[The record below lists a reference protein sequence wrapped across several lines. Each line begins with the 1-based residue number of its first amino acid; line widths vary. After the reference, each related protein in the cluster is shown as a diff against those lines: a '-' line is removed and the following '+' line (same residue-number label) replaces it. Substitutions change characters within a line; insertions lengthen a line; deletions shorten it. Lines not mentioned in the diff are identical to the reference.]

1 MNIIQI
7 EDNLKSIPD
16 QRLQDEMVTPSGMF
30 PQYLVMSEI
39 NRRSKMREDYQGR
52 MAANEKTPPRPSIRE
67 EMIMSMQPVS
77 RGGIE
82 DMTPLNSISQE
93 SSISPISQQPVR
105 MSEGRTVDP
114 FSLYGFEYREDD
126 PETEENEAGYFRE
139 QSDAEKAL
147 NEYYK
152 NRLELLP
159 QKLEDQKK
167 LQGGLNLLQA
177 GIAVGTSATPQQI
190 GTNLNKLIDRISAT
204 DIQLK
209 KQEDNI
215 AKEQV
220 DNLVQ
225 KEKFDSERRADLI
238 KAQELKISQEK
249 EKAAAEYM
257 KKLGDR
263 TSDVGKV
270 ADEIL
275 SGKFGP
281 PELFDI
287 YTEGK
292 LNPKTRLIE
301 GQEIDPKKLLDLA
314 FSRIPSV
321 GAATIRGDVSLQEEL
336 AASVNKEMASSTVFF
351 EYTDLIEK
359 GLSPVEARNQI
370 YNRVLKKQER
380 LLGIDTKQKGGIIAN
395 SVKDFNDVIENIS
408 G

>member
-225 KEKFDSERRADLI
+225 KEKFDSDRRADLI

-257 KKLGDR
+257 KKSWR
-263 TSDVGKV
+263 
-270 ADEIL
+270 
-275 SGKFGP
+275 
-281 PELFDI
+281 
-287 YTEGK
+287 
-292 LNPKTRLIE
+292 
-301 GQEIDPKKLLDLA
+301 
-314 FSRIPSV
+314 
-321 GAATIRGDVSLQEEL
+321 
-336 AASVNKEMASSTVFF
+336 
-351 EYTDLIEK
+351 
-359 GLSPVEARNQI
+359 
-370 YNRVLKKQER
+370 
-380 LLGIDTKQKGGIIAN
+380 
-395 SVKDFNDVIENIS
+395 
-408 G
+408 

>member
-82 DMTPLNSISQE
+82 DMTPLNSIAQE

-114 FSLYGFEYREDD
+114 FLLYGFEYREDD

-209 KQEDNI
+209 KQEDDI

-225 KEKFDSERRADLI
+225 KEKFDSDRRADLI

-249 EKAAAEYM
+249 EKATAEYM
-257 KKLGDR
+257 RSLGDK
-263 TSDVGKV
+263 TSPVGRI

-281 PELFDI
+281 PESLDI

-301 GQEIDPKKLLDLA
+301 GQKIDPKKLLDLA
-314 FSRIPSV
+314 TSYQSSI
-321 GAATIRGDVSLQEEL
+321 GAATVRGDISKQEEL
-336 AASVNKEMASSTVFF
+336 AASVNEIMASTNIFL
-351 EYTDLIEK
+351 EIQELIAK
-359 GLSPVEARNQI
+359 GLSPEVARNQI
-370 YNRVLKKQER
+370 YNRELEKQQK

>member
-114 FSLYGFEYREDD
+114 FLLYGFEYREDD

-209 KQEDNI
+209 KQEDDI

-225 KEKFDSERRADLI
+225 KEKFDSDRRADLI

-249 EKAAAEYM
+249 EKATAEYM
-257 KKLGDR
+257 RSLGDK
-263 TSDVGKV
+263 TSPVGRI

-281 PELFDI
+281 PESLDI

-301 GQEIDPKKLLDLA
+301 GQKIDPKKLLDLA
-314 FSRIPSV
+314 TSYQSSI
-321 GAATIRGDVSLQEEL
+321 GAATVRGDISKQEEL
-336 AASVNKEMASSTVFF
+336 AASVNEIMASTNIFL
-351 EYTDLIEK
+351 EIQELIAK
-359 GLSPVEARNQI
+359 GLSPEVARNQI
-370 YNRVLKKQER
+370 YNRELEKQQK